1 MQWSGDDIAAA
12 DISGFANELIQM
24 LMCSRVRSAVERKYD
39 SFECKVGRD
48 GQNGI
53 DQMNLAGRFAHAQR
67 LSHHLDDLF
76 VSQMVKSSNAD
87 DVIEG
92 LVLECESGAVH
103 NHEPAIE
110 ARARRSDVVRVD
122 VYSGIS
128 AGEAAGVSARV
139 RLHGGDVVAASLD

>member
-1 MQWSGDDIAAA
+1 MQWSDDDIAAA

-24 LMCSRVRSAVERKYD
+24 LMCSRVPSAVEMKYD

-53 DQMNLAGRFAHAQR
+53 DQVNPAGRFAHAQR

-76 VSQMVKSSNAD
+76 VSQVVKSSNAD

-92 LVLECESGAVH
+92 LVFECESRAVH

-122 VYSGIS
+122 VYSGIL
-128 AGEAAGVSARV
+128 AGEAAAIVAR
-139 RLHGGDVVAASLD
+139 AASHVE